1 MTYVFGNVVAEL
13 GKFPATGG
21 ESMLSSMMEVF
32 NVAVLFLGC
41 LYLVYISVYG
51 QVSTAHHG
59 QILGRAWSSV
69 WVPIRSVIGLASLLP
84 FVKGYSFL
92 QCFVL
97 WLAIQG
103 VAAGNNLWEVM
114 AEHMGTMGGFIAPP
128 VDLTRFRGHLIV
140 MEKGVYDA
148 KNEKAVSAGIPAAD
162 GGIGARWTH
171 ARGVIAR
178 V

>member
-128 VDLTRFRGHLIV
+128 VTQDVHKLALASLA
-140 MEKGVYDA
+140 VYVRMA
-148 KNEKAVSAGIPAAD
+148 AQAEALQELGMSPTIRRRQVSLPEM
-162 GGIGARWTH
+162 GGF
-171 ARGVIAR
+171 VI
-178 V
+178 